1 MLFQG
6 IMIKGRDKKM
16 FEKLVI
22 SFMDGKPRTF
32 DKDEWDDYCYD
43 GDFVIVKKNGAWV
56 AMYAAKNILSVE
68 LF

>member
-1 MLFQG
+1 
-6 IMIKGRDKKM
+6 M